1 MHNPI
6 ARTML
11 AGVGAIV
18 ALMLAGLLMPK
29 WLLFLSTMAISHG
42 MVSMGIVLL
51 MRSGVVSFGQGFV
64 FAAGGYAAALLAR
77 HAGISDALTL
87 TLGGGLAAALL
98 ALPFAPL
105 LSRYRGIF
113 FAMLTLAISMVLYGI
128 LVKSETMG
136 GSDGFNV
143 SRPTLLGAQISAE
156 GANFALYAVAV
167 VLVGIL
173 GTVSRIYSDSVRGLV
188 SLAIREN
195 ELRVEYL
202 GVSVSRDR
210 RQFRVRRLPRRHR
223 RGADGAGAGPH
234 RTQLQLLDHLG

>member
-87 TLGGGLAAALL
+87 TLGGGAAEE
-98 ALPFAPL
+98 PH
-105 LSRYRGIF
+105 RGRR
-113 FAMLTLAISMVLYGI
+113 VLQI
-128 LVKSETMG
+128 IDLIAKARRWG
-136 GSDGFNV
+136 G
-143 SRPTLLGAQISAE
+143 
-156 GANFALYAVAV
+156 
-167 VLVGIL
+167 
-173 GTVSRIYSDSVRGLV
+173 
-188 SLAIREN
+188 
-195 ELRVEYL
+195 
-202 GVSVSRDR
+202 RDR
-210 RQFRVRRLPRRHR
+210 HTSD
-223 RGADGAGAGPH
+223 AKDGAGTSSQANASG
-234 RTQLQLLDHLG
+234 